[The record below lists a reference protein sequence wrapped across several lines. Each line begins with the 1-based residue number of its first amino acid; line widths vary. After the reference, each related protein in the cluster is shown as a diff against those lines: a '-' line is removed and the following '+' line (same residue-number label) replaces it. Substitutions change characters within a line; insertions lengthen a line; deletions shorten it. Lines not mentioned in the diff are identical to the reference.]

1 LYPPQVHGTRRHLAV
16 AASLT
21 LGALTLAAASAVSP
35 YRFQEVFRANEAAV
49 LRLRSDT
56 AAGAIFT
63 TAFLVR
69 DDGTMLTADR
79 AVRGARSVQ
88 VVDPTGGALPCQL
101 LRHDPALGV
110 AILRAPSAG
119 LLPTVQIGEAAK
131 VRHGDWVVGIGHD
144 DRGVA
149 SARAGCISRVF
160 RSKAAGH
167 PRHFVIDAATSEGG
181 PVLDLRGQV
190 VAIALRPEGSRR
202 AQALSIDELRP
213 LLRELASASP
223 TPPTAEVR
231 P

>member
-1 LYPPQVHGTRRHLAV
+1 MHGYRHHLGTPGLLVLAGL
-16 AASLT
+16 A
-21 LGALTLAAASAVSP
+21 LAATGTVSP

-56 AAGAIFT
+56 DAGAVYT

-79 AVRGARSVQ
+79 AVRGAHGVH
-88 VVDPTGGALPCQL
+88 VVDPTGHTLPCQL

-119 LLPTVQIGEAAK
+119 LLPTVQIGQAK
-131 VRHGDWVVGIGHD
+131 AVRHGDWVVGIGHD
-144 DRGVA
+144 EKGQA

-181 PVLDLRGQV
+181 PVLDLQGRA
-190 VAIALRPEGSRR
+190 VAIVLRPEGARR

-213 LLRELASASP
+213 LLRELASAP
-223 TPPTAEVR
+223 PAAPTAEVR